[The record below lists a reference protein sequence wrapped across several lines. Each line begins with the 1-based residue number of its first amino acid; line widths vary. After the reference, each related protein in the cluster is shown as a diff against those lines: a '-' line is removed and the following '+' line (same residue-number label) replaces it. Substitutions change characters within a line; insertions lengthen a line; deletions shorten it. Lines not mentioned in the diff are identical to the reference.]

1 MSCQIPVT
9 LLLAEDVASITACLL
24 AQMQRA
30 PFFGALVFTTAA
42 FLCPIPSATV
52 ISVPLLQWL
61 AMPSCLCCMSPTDTR
76 LILLRALDTGV
87 GEPRRPVDCIIFS
100 VPASIG
106 ATAQRALNSIAP
118 LTDRLASLRID
129 RDSVIDI
136 GNGFKQPVALQEPGG
151 NLTPENKVAEITR
164 L

>member
-1 MSCQIPVT
+1 MGGQIPVT
-9 LLLAEDVASITACLL
+9 LLLAENEASITSYLM

-42 FLCPIPSATV
+42 
-52 ISVPLLQWL
+52 SVPPVPAAAVFSVPTLHWL
-61 AMPSCLCCMSPTDTR
+61 ALPSCLCCMSPTDPR

-106 ATAQRALNSIAP
+106 ANAQRTLNSIAP
-118 LTDRLASLRID
+118 LTDRLASLRSD

-151 NLTPENKVAEITR
+151 NLTPEDKVVEITR

>member
-1 MSCQIPVT
+1 MSCQIPVI
-9 LLLAEDVASITACLL
+9 LLLAEDEASITACLL

-30 PFFGALVFTTAA
+30 PFFGALLFTTATSLTPVPA
-42 FLCPIPSATV
+42 AAV
-52 ISVPLLQWL
+52 YSVPTLHWL
-61 AMPSCLCCMSPTDTR
+61 SLPTCLCCMSPTDPR

-100 VPASIG
+100 IPASIG

-151 NLTPENKVAEITR
+151 NLTPEDKVAEITR

>member
-1 MSCQIPVT
+1 MTCQIPVI
-9 LLLAEDVASITACLL
+9 LLLAEDEASITACLV

-30 PFFGALVFTTAA
+30 SFVGWLVLSTAA
-42 FLCPIPSATV
+42 SLPPIPSATV
-52 ISVPLLQWL
+52 ISVPLLQWVAL
-61 AMPSCLCCMSPTDTR
+61 PSCLCCMSPTDPR

-87 GEPRRPVDCIIFS
+87 GEPRRQVDCIVFA

-129 RDSVIDI
+129 RGSVIDI
-136 GNGFKQPVALQEPGG
+136 GNGVKRPVGLQEAFG
-151 NLTPENKVAEITR
+151 NLTPKHKVAEIKAQ
-164 L
+164 